1 MEEETYTFTVAK
13 YVTPFDADLQPDT
26 IRVTI
31 NGQLSFVPITDTNK
45 HYVALKAEIDEGNVT
60 VEDADTYSD

>member
-1 MEEETYTFTVAK
+1 MEEYTFNDAK
-13 YVTPFDADLQPDT
+13 YVTPLGKDLQPDT

-45 HYVALKAEIDEGNVT
+45 QYIALKAEIDAGNVT
-60 VEDADTYSD
+60 VEDADPYSD